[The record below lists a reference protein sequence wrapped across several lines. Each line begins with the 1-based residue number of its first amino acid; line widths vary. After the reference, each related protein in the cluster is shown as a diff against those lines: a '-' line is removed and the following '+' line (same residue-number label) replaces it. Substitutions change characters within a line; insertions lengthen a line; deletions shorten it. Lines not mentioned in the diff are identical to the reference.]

1 MRVKTVPRHMIVQND
16 IDATTSSTD
25 NPNSLVKKDNN
36 NNINNHQ
43 EDNVINNNNLRMKDI
58 SELGEDKEKFF
69 VDAVAGP
76 STCKCFKWYTIE
88 ESKPYPIDDK
98 KNNLEVIDLSIR
110 DCNLQS
116 VTKVNVK
123 ENDSKESSDNI
134 DEQSYQSS
142 LDPADKLKDT
152 FLYKIMTDPT
162 FLENIQKSKKQQLQ
176 QQQQKQLEQQQQQQ
190 QRQQLQ
196 AKKPICPFCHDEF
209 SNYLLLS
216 EHMDGKTTNETNSQI
231 TCCVCKKIF
240 SRKRY
245 LRHHQKS
252 HLEKNKFTCDIC
264 TKKYTRMD
272 NLTRHNTFHVNP
284 DKFPCTS
291 CEKTF
296 ARKDLLNKHLK
307 CHENKLR
314 FYCEDCDKYFK
325 GQVTLENHKKFHHKD

>member
-1 MRVKTVPRHMIVQND
+1 MTIPT
-16 IDATTSSTD
+16 ATASAFAPIADTGTGA
-25 NPNSLVKKDNN
+25 LVLVLK
-36 NNINNHQ
+36 
-43 EDNVINNNNLRMKDI
+43 E
-58 SELGEDKEKFF
+58 KEKFF

-88 ESKPYPIDDK
+88 ESKSYPIDDN

-116 VTKVNVK
+116 VTKVKVK
-123 ENDSKESSDNI
+123 ESDIVEEQKESLDKNV
-134 DEQSYQSS
+134 DESTTTYHQSS
-142 LDPADKLKDT
+142 IDPADKLKDT

-162 FLENIQKSKKQQLQ
+162 FLENIQKNKKQ
-176 QQQQKQLEQQQQQQ
+176 QQQQ
-190 QRQQLQ
+190 LQ
-196 AKKPICPFCHDEF
+196 PKKPICPFCHEEF
-209 SNYLLLS
+209 SNYLILS
-216 EHMDGKTTNETNSQI
+216 EHMDGKINSETTTTTTTTTTEI
-231 TCCVCKKIF
+231 TCCACKRIF
-240 SRKRY
+240 SRKKY

-325 GQVTLENHKKFHHKD
+325 GQVTLDNHKKFHHAD

>member
-16 IDATTSSTD
+16 IGATASNTE
-25 NPNSLVKKDNN
+25 NLNVLVKKDNN
-36 NNINNHQ
+36 NNHQ
-43 EDNVINNNNLRMKDI
+43 EENVISNNSLRMKDVT
-58 SELGEDKEKFF
+58 EFREKEKDKFF

-88 ESKPYPIDDK
+88 ESKSYPIDDN

-116 VTKVNVK
+116 VTKVKVK
-123 ENDSKESSDNI
+123 ESGIGEEQKESLDQNI
-134 DEQSYQSS
+134 DDQVYQSS
-142 LDPADKLKDT
+142 IDPADKLKDT

-162 FLENIQKSKKQQLQ
+162 FLENIQKNKKQQLQ
-176 QQQQKQLEQQQQQQ
+176 QQQQKQLEQQ

-196 AKKPICPFCHDEF
+196 AKKPICPFCHEEF
-209 SNYLLLS
+209 SNYLQLS
-216 EHMDGKTTNETNSQI
+216 EHMDGKINSENNTEI

-325 GQVTLENHKKFHHKD
+325 GQVTLDNHKKIHHPD